1 MTSPENHFELIF
13 ESRQPRNDLT
23 WLFVVFA
30 GLFIGSAYQ
39 ISQQLLALGA
49 IFTLRAQR
57 WWMVIGLYGLGILTL
72 SLGAFIRTPLGD
84 RLLVRWAR
92 LPGWVARLRWLGW
105 GGIILAVAL
114 YPTLVLALMSALLA
128 DIFPR
133 LLVYLTLTLFGALS
147 LRVADPRLQP
157 RAAALVAGL
166 LIAFSYQIA
175 TLGLSITDYPFALSW
190 SETSRFYYAS
200 LFFAEKVY
208 GMALP
213 PSVLHPT
220 RYLLQSLPFAVDGIP
235 LWGHRLWQV
244 LLWTGFTLSAVWLF
258 ARRLRLKNSL
268 VLWMAVVWGYLFLF
282 QGPVYYHLA
291 VPLMIVFAGF
301 DAKKFWRNL
310 LVVMLASMWA
320 GVSRLNWFPVPAMLA
335 AMLYLLEEPKHAIP
349 VWRYLLPPAVWGL
362 LGTATAFA
370 TQAAYVIVS
379 GNDAEKF
386 TSSFS
391 SDLLWYRL
399 WPNETYSLGLV
410 LNVLLVS
417 LPVLWLLVASRRKSR
432 GSWAGIRFL
441 GLLAMVLVLFI
452 GGLIVSVKIGG
463 GSNLH
468 NLDAY
473 LALWMVLGGYFF
485 FGRFA
490 AEISEVSTKK
500 SALEITSVRLRKSAT
515 WPLLLSLVVVPVL
528 LTLKS
533 GAPFDLPAPNIVNA
547 SLDAVHQKIRYAARD
562 GGEVLFISQ
571 RHLLYFDEQID
582 SSLVPKYEKIFFM
595 EMVMSRNADYLNAF
609 YNDVQKQRF
618 AAIISD
624 QALENYKDPTEE
636 AWVEEHNLWVQLV
649 SRPLLCYYEPRLTL
663 RQVHLQIL
671 YPRPNVDNCTAIDD
685 NQQTFVQ
692 DLP

>member
-1 MTSPENHFELIF
+1 MTSPEPRLEAIF

-23 WLFVVFA
+23 WLLIVFA
-30 GLFIGSAYQ
+30 GLFSGSAYQ

-57 WWMVIGLYGLGILTL
+57 WWLVIGLYGLGVLTL
-72 SLGAFIRTPLGD
+72 SLAAFMRTSLGG
-84 RLLVRWAR
+84 RLFVKWVRFPR
-92 LPGWVARLRWLGW
+92 CVRRLRWLGF
-105 GGIILAVAL
+105 GGIIFVIAL
-114 YPTLVLALMSALLA
+114 YPALVLALMSDLLA

-133 LLVYLTLTLFGALS
+133 LLVYLILTLMGALA
-147 LRVADPRLQP
+147 LRVADARLKL

-175 TLGLSITDYPFALSW
+175 TFGLSISAYPFSLSW

-220 RYLLQSLPFAVDGIP
+220 RYLMQSLPFLIDGIP

-244 LLWTGFTLSAVWLF
+244 VLWVFFTLGAAWLF
-258 ARRLRLKNSL
+258 ARRLRLKNPL
-268 VLWMAVVWGYLFLF
+268 VLWMIVFWGYLFLF

-291 VPLMIVFAGF
+291 IPLMIVFAGF

-310 LVVMLASMWA
+310 LVVVLASVWA

-335 AMLYLLEEPKHAIP
+335 AMLYLLEAPQNEIP
-349 VWRYLLPPAVWGL
+349 WWRYLLPPAVWGL
-362 LGTATAFA
+362 VGTVTAFI
-370 TQAAYVIVS
+370 TQAAYVVVS

-399 WPNETYSLGLV
+399 WPNETYALGLV
-410 LNVLLVS
+410 LNALLVS
-417 LPVLWLLVASRRKSR
+417 LPVLWLLLARRGR
-432 GSWAGIRFL
+432 QAGIRML
-441 GLLAMVLVLFI
+441 GLLALVLALFA

-485 FGRFA
+485 FGRFT
-490 AEISEVSTKK
+490 AETSEVSTKK
-500 SALEITSVRLRKSAT
+500 SALEITSVRLWKSAT

-533 GAPFDLPAPNIVNA
+533 GAPFDLPASNVVNA
-547 SLDAVHQKIRYAARD
+547 SLDAVHQQINYAARD
-562 GGEVLFISQ
+562 GGEVLLISQ

-582 SSLVPKYEKIFFM
+582 LPLVSKYEKVFFM

-609 YNDVQKQRF
+609 YADVQNQRF
-618 AAIISD
+618 VAIITD
-624 QALENYKDPTEE
+624 QVLENYKDPTEE

-671 YPRPNVDNCTAIDD
+671 YPRSNVDNCPALDEARQI
-685 NQQTFVQ
+685 
-692 DLP
+692 LP